1 MWDSVYFHVAHSY
14 VLAYLQAIC
23 LSIKC
28 AKSKHILYLP
38 LLE

>member
-1 MWDSVYFHVAHSY
+1 MRDSAYFHIAFSY

-28 AKSKHILYLP
+28 AKSISSAYHC
-38 LLE
+38 